1 MITITYRAVSGADT
15 FIWYDIT
22 RNGLYYHAAVE
33 VAKPDDLWM
42 LERLNNGEREYRTL
56 RKHLTPKV
64 WAEVLAA
71 ITEHEAKR

>member
-1 MITITYRAVSGADT
+1 VITITHRAMSGVDT

-22 RNGLYYHAAVE
+22 RNGIYYHATVE

-42 LERLNNGEREYRTL
+42 LERLNKGEREYRII
-56 RKHLTPKV
+56 RKHLNPKV

-71 ITEHEAKR
+71 ITEYEAKR